1 MPTTLRTL
9 RSLAVAALCVTL
21 AGAAAPAPR
30 HTKLLKSEPAAND
43 TLTAPPK
50 QIALVFSERI
60 DLKVSRFKLAG
71 AKGGGVTLGTA
82 TVDAAKKGAPIVIP
96 VTGAMGPGSY
106 TVNWSVAS
114 DDGHAVKGAFGF
126 VVK

>member
-9 RSLAVAALCVTL
+9 RSLAVVALCVTI
-21 AGAAAPAPR
+21 AGGATAAPR

-71 AKGGGVTLGTA
+71 TKGAVVTLGAA
-82 TVDAAKKGAPIVIP
+82 TVDEAKKGAPIVIP
-96 VTGAMGPGSY
+96 VTGAMGPGAY
-106 TVNWSVAS
+106 TVNWTVAS
-114 DDGHAVKGAFGF
+114 DDGHAVKGTFGF